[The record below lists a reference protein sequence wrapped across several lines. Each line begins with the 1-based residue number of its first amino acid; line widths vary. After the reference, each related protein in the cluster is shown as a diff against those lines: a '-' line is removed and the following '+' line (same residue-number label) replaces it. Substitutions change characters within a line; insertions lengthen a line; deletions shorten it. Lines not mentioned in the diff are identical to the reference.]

1 MPSYPSAAYEAQLS
15 QTLVTQR
22 RKAAWDTTNQLCI
35 QQHSK
40 DDHLHLGAQYE
51 RLYEFESSYWVAGE
65 LQESRCAMVTA
76 MKGLHHTGSN
86 PIG

>member
-1 MPSYPSAAYEAQLS
+1 MS
-15 QTLVTQR
+15 QTLVTQ

-35 QQHSK
+35 QQHLK
-40 DDHLHLGAQYE
+40 HDPLHLGAQYE
-51 RLYEFESSYWVAGE
+51 RLYEFESSYWTADE
-65 LQESRCAMVTA
+65 LQEFRRAMVTA